1 MTKEMWQLARMHELK
16 DFGERLSHYEND
28 EMLIDEVDEGFCNM
42 MGYTQSELMIR
53 SCGKVGD
60 LIYPP
65 DYEEIRYQIR
75 KNLKQSGSYTCRYRM
90 RKKDGSLIW
99 VWENGR
105 YEKDDTGRKNIR
117 SLVVDVSREEKTMR
131 ERDTTYDN
139 IPGGVMTVLVT
150 DTNFYIMEA
159 NHQYFTMVGTTREQ
173 YLGSSGI
180 YTYPQDLP
188 GLRSHII
195 EQARKQEP
203 LDYDFR
209 TRHPRYQDTRWYRMV
224 GRYYQESEEGCE
236 YLCTLLDVTEQKRMM
251 YRLEREKERY
261 MIASG
266 INAHFLFEY
275 DVKEKQMQFYEDSE
289 HMTFSLCVEKQCKGT
304 LNEIM
309 YDSGLL
315 YPEDKGVFDF
325 LYTDEISASSQIR
338 FLTKDNSTG
347 KKSYQWYEFAV
358 TKVLEKGQVVRL
370 VGSMKN
376 IEEQKKQEEERLELQ
391 NIYQKQADKIYEIVI
406 KVSLRDHK
414 MKGYFTGDEAFEDIY
429 PFAMFEDFVEKTA
442 THYVHPEDKARFYTV
457 FDLDNMKDVLESSS
471 IEEVL
476 FFRVNKPGGDYRYK
490 CFRYSYLGSDTD
502 TIIVEAQDMHELR
515 LIQLKE
521 EESNRRLMAAALKE
535 AKDMVEMRRNF
546 LAILS
551 REIKAPVQYVSTEL
565 HKQDIG
571 EKKMGEIRTASQYVL
586 EVIDSMTEYEK
597 IEQGKV
603 VEENNAFSLISL
615 VREVVTVWTERM
627 NQAKLTLEASFDVD
641 WEYYYGD
648 EKRIVQIFDH
658 ILGNCLLNSEEQN
671 QVRVWGTVE
680 KRGDDQFQLSVMFE
694 DWGLP
699 VDDSSFGRNYL
710 SDSVNTRMD
719 WRRKEGIYCT
729 TFSLVLARRLAEF
742 LGGRIELS
750 RRGGNVNVMKLEL
763 PLKKGWTD
771 TVKQLE
777 PKTELFSNEV
787 SLKGY
792 KILVIEPQNKE
803 SDMVGIRL
811 RVCGAQVDVA
821 YSGKEG
827 LELWDS
833 YVAEPFDVVLVDA
846 YSIDMDYEDF
856 AIEFRS
862 RQRAK
867 KVPLFVMVDEIRR
880 VSIETSIQT
889 RINAYLEKPLQIKRF
904 LQLVEAFYR

>member
-358 TKVLEKGQVVRL
+358 TKVLEKGQVIRL

-586 EVIDSMTEYEK
+586 EVIDSMAEYEK

-699 VDDSSFGRNYL
+699 MDDSSFGRNYL

>member
-699 VDDSSFGRNYL
+699 MDDSSFGRNYL

-777 PKTELFSNEV
+777 PKTEIFSNEV

>member
-236 YLCTLLDVTEQKRMM
+236 YLCTLLDVTEQKRTM

-275 DVKEKQMQFYEDSE
+275 DVKKKQMQFYEDSE

-338 FLTKDNSTG
+338 FLTKENSTG
-347 KKSYQWYEFAV
+347 KESYQWYEFAV

-376 IEEQKKQEEERLELQ
+376 IEKQKKQEEERLELQ

-406 KVSLRDHK
+406 KVSLRDHT
-414 MKGYFTGDEAFEDIY
+414 MKGYFTGEEAFEDIY
-429 PFAMFEDFVEKTA
+429 PFTMFEDFVEKTA
-442 THYVHPEDKARFYTV
+442 TYYVHPEDKARFYTV

-471 IEEVL
+471 IEEVI
-476 FFRVNKPGGDYRYK
+476 FFRINKPGGDYRYK

-515 LIQLKE
+515 LIQLKD

-535 AKDMVEMRRNF
+535 AKDMVDMRRNF
-546 LAILS
+546 LAILT
-551 REIKAPVQYVSTEL
+551 REVMAPVQYVSAEL
-565 HKQDIG
+565 YKQENLQERI
-571 EKKMGEIRTASQYVL
+571 GEIRTAAEYVL
-586 EVIDSMTEYEK
+586 EVIESMSEYEI
-597 IEQGKV
+597 IEQGKMV
-603 VEENNAFSLISL
+603 IENNSFSLAKL
-615 VREVVTVWTERM
+615 VNGVVTDWKERM
-627 NQAKLTLEASFDVD
+627 NRAKLTLEANFDLD
-641 WEYYYGD
+641 GELCFGD
-648 EKRIVQIFDH
+648 EKRILEIFNH
-658 ILGNCLLNSEEQN
+658 ILGNCLLNSEESST
-671 QVRVWGTVE
+671 VRVFGTVE
-680 KRGDDQFQLSVMFE
+680 KRGDDQFLLSVMFE

-699 VDDSSFGRNYL
+699 IDESSFGRNYL
-710 SDSVNTRMD
+710 LDHVNTRMD
-719 WRRKEGIYCT
+719 WKRKEGIYCT
-729 TFSLVLARRLAEF
+729 TFSLVVARRLSEF
-742 LGGRIELS
+742 LGGRLELS

-763 PLKKGWTD
+763 PLKRGWKDKIT
-771 TVKQLE
+771 QLE
-777 PKTELFSNEV
+777 LNPKLFQNDV

-792 KILVIEPQNKE
+792 KILVIESQNEE
-803 SDMVGIRL
+803 SDMMGVRF

-821 YSGKEG
+821 YSAKEG
-827 LELWDS
+827 LELWES
-833 YVAEPFDVVLVDA
+833 YVAEPFDVVMVDGCSLA
-846 YSIDMDYEDF
+846 IDYEDF
-856 AIEFRS
+856 ALEFRS
-862 RQRAK
+862 RERAK
-867 KVPLFVMVDEIRR
+867 KVPLFVLVDEIHQK
-880 VSIETSIQT
+880 SIESSIQIG
-889 RINAYLEKPLQIKRF
+889 INAFLEKPLQMKRF
-904 LQLVEAFYR
+904 LQLLESFYR

>member
-476 FFRVNKPGGDYRYK
+476 FFRINKPGGDYRYK

-586 EVIDSMTEYEK
+586 EVIDSMAEYEK

-699 VDDSSFGRNYL
+699 MDDSSFGRNYL

>member
-586 EVIDSMTEYEK
+586 EVIDSMAEYEK

>member
-406 KVSLRDHK
+406 KVSLRDHT
-414 MKGYFTGDEAFEDIY
+414 MKGYFTGEEAFEDIY

-476 FFRVNKPGGDYRYK
+476 FFRINKPGEDYRYK

-586 EVIDSMTEYEK
+586 EVIDSMAEYEK

>member
-236 YLCTLLDVTEQKRMM
+236 YLCTLLDVTEQKRTM

-315 YPEDKGVFDF
+315 YPEDKGAVS
-325 LYTDEISASSQIR
+325 YTH
-338 FLTKDNSTG
+338 LTLPT
-347 KKSYQWYEFAV
+347 
-358 TKVLEKGQVVRL
+358 
-370 VGSMKN
+370 
-376 IEEQKKQEEERLELQ
+376 
-391 NIYQKQADKIYEIVI
+391 
-406 KVSLRDHK
+406 
-414 MKGYFTGDEAFEDIY
+414 
-429 PFAMFEDFVEKTA
+429 
-442 THYVHPEDKARFYTV
+442 
-457 FDLDNMKDVLESSS
+457 
-471 IEEVL
+471 
-476 FFRVNKPGGDYRYK
+476 
-490 CFRYSYLGSDTD
+490 
-502 TIIVEAQDMHELR
+502 
-515 LIQLKE
+515 
-521 EESNRRLMAAALKE
+521 
-535 AKDMVEMRRNF
+535 
-546 LAILS
+546 
-551 REIKAPVQYVSTEL
+551 
-565 HKQDIG
+565 
-571 EKKMGEIRTASQYVL
+571 
-586 EVIDSMTEYEK
+586 
-597 IEQGKV
+597 
-603 VEENNAFSLISL
+603 
-615 VREVVTVWTERM
+615 TER
-627 NQAKLTLEASFDVD
+627 V
-641 WEYYYGD
+641 
-648 EKRIVQIFDH
+648 
-658 ILGNCLLNSEEQN
+658 
-671 QVRVWGTVE
+671 
-680 KRGDDQFQLSVMFE
+680 
-694 DWGLP
+694 
-699 VDDSSFGRNYL
+699 
-710 SDSVNTRMD
+710 
-719 WRRKEGIYCT
+719 
-729 TFSLVLARRLAEF
+729 
-742 LGGRIELS
+742 
-750 RRGGNVNVMKLEL
+750 
-763 PLKKGWTD
+763 
-771 TVKQLE
+771 
-777 PKTELFSNEV
+777 
-787 SLKGY
+787 
-792 KILVIEPQNKE
+792 
-803 SDMVGIRL
+803 
-811 RVCGAQVDVA
+811 
-821 YSGKEG
+821 
-827 LELWDS
+827 
-833 YVAEPFDVVLVDA
+833 
-846 YSIDMDYEDF
+846 
-856 AIEFRS
+856 
-862 RQRAK
+862 
-867 KVPLFVMVDEIRR
+867 
-880 VSIETSIQT
+880 
-889 RINAYLEKPLQIKRF
+889 
-904 LQLVEAFYR
+904 

>member
-203 LDYDFR
+203 IDYDFR

-236 YLCTLLDVTEQKRMM
+236 YLCTLLDVTEQKRTM

-338 FLTKDNSTG
+338 FLTKENSTG
-347 KKSYQWYEFAV
+347 KESYQWYEFAV

-376 IEEQKKQEEERLELQ
+376 IEEKKKQEEERLELQ

-406 KVSLRDHK
+406 KVSLRDHT
-414 MKGYFTGDEAFEDIY
+414 MKGYFTGEEAFEDIY

-476 FFRVNKPGGDYRYK
+476 FFRINKPGGDYRYK

-586 EVIDSMTEYEK
+586 EVIDSMAEYEK

-648 EKRIVQIFDH
+648 EKTIVQIFDH

-803 SDMVGIRL
+803 SDMVGVRL

>member
-159 NHQYFTMVGTTREQ
+159 NHQYFTMVGTTRKQ

-571 EKKMGEIRTASQYVL
+571 EKKMREIRTASQYVL
-586 EVIDSMTEYEK
+586 EVIDSMAEYEK

-699 VDDSSFGRNYL
+699 MDDSSFGRNYL

>member
-586 EVIDSMTEYEK
+586 EVIDSMAEYEK

-867 KVPLFVMVDEIRR
+867 RVPLFVMVDEIRR
-880 VSIETSIQT
+880 VSIETSIQAG
-889 RINAYLEKPLQIKRF
+889 INAYLEKPLQIKRF

>member
-586 EVIDSMTEYEK
+586 EVIDSMAEYEK

-699 VDDSSFGRNYL
+699 MDDSSFGRNYL

>member
-203 LDYDFR
+203 IDYDFR

-236 YLCTLLDVTEQKRMM
+236 YLCTLLDITEQKRMM

-338 FLTKDNSTG
+338 FLTKEKSTG
-347 KKSYQWYEFAV
+347 KESYQWYEFAV

-406 KVSLRDHK
+406 KVSLRDHT
-414 MKGYFTGDEAFEDIY
+414 MKGYFTGEEAFEDIY

-476 FFRVNKPGGDYRYK
+476 FFRINKPGGDYRYK

-586 EVIDSMTEYEK
+586 EVIDSMAEYEK
-597 IEQGKV
+597 IEQGKL

-803 SDMVGIRL
+803 SDMVGVRL

>member
-203 LDYDFR
+203 IDYDFR

-236 YLCTLLDVTEQKRMM
+236 YLCTLLDITEQKRMM

-338 FLTKDNSTG
+338 FLTKEKSTG
-347 KKSYQWYEFAV
+347 KESYQWYEFAV

-406 KVSLRDHK
+406 KVSLRDHT
-414 MKGYFTGDEAFEDIY
+414 MKGYFTGEEAFEDIY

-476 FFRVNKPGGDYRYK
+476 FFRINKPGGDYRYK

-586 EVIDSMTEYEK
+586 EVIDSMAEYEK

-803 SDMVGIRL
+803 SDMVGVRL

>member
-414 MKGYFTGDEAFEDIY
+414 MKGYFTRDEAFEDIY

-699 VDDSSFGRNYL
+699 MGDSSFGRNYL

>member
-406 KVSLRDHK
+406 KVSLRDHT
-414 MKGYFTGDEAFEDIY
+414 MKGYFTGEEAFEDIY

-476 FFRVNKPGGDYRYK
+476 FFRINKPGGDYRYK

-586 EVIDSMTEYEK
+586 EVIDSMAEYEK

>member
-358 TKVLEKGQVVRL
+358 TKVLEKGQVIRL

-406 KVSLRDHK
+406 KVSLRDHT
-414 MKGYFTGDEAFEDIY
+414 MKGYFTGEEAFEDIY

-476 FFRVNKPGGDYRYK
+476 FFRINKPGGDYRYK

-586 EVIDSMTEYEK
+586 EVIDSMAEYEK

>member
-1 MTKEMWQLARMHELK
+1 MTKETWQLARMHELK

-28 EMLIDEVDEGFCNM
+28 EMLIDDVDEGFCNM

-65 DYEEIRYQIR
+65 DFEEIRYQIR

-90 RKKDGSLIW
+90 RKKDGTLIW

-105 YEKDDTGRKNIR
+105 YEKDESGRKYIR
-117 SLVVDVSREEKTMR
+117 SLVVDVSREEETMR

-203 LDYDFR
+203 IGYDFR

-236 YLCTLLDVTEQKRMM
+236 YLCTLLDITEQKRMM

-261 MIASG
+261 RIASG

-275 DVKEKQMQFYEDSE
+275 DVQEKQMQFYEDSD
-289 HMTFSLCVEKQCKGT
+289 HMGFSLCIEKQCKGT

-309 YDSGLL
+309 YDTGLVWG
-315 YPEDKGVFDF
+315 EDTGIFDF
-325 LYTDEISASSQIR
+325 LYTDELSASSQIR
-338 FLTKDNSTG
+338 LMTKERATG
-347 KKSYQWYEFAV
+347 KKGYQWYEFAV
-358 TKVLEKGQVVRL
+358 TKVLEKGEVVRL
-370 VGSMKN
+370 IGSMKN
-376 IEEQKKQEEERLELQ
+376 IEAQKKQEEERQDLKK
-391 NIYQKQADKIYEIVI
+391 IYQTQADKIYEIVI
-406 KVSLRDHK
+406 KVSLSDHT

-429 PFAMFEDFVEKTA
+429 PFTMFEDFVEKTA
-442 THYVHPEDKARFYTV
+442 TRYVHPEDKARFYTV

-476 FFRVNKPGGDYRYK
+476 FFRINKPGEDYRYK

-502 TIIVEAQDMHELR
+502 TIILEAQDMHELR
-515 LIQLKE
+515 MIQLKE

-571 EKKMGEIRTASQYVL
+571 EKKLGEIRTASQYVL
-586 EVIDSMTEYEK
+586 EVIDSMAEYEK
-597 IEQGKV
+597 IEQGKM

-615 VREVVTVWTERM
+615 VKEVVAVWTERM
-627 NQAKLTLEASFDVD
+627 NQAKLTLEASFDID

-680 KRGDDQFQLSVMFE
+680 KRGDDQFLLSVMFE

-699 VDDSSFGRNYL
+699 MDDSSFGRNYL

-742 LGGRIELS
+742 LGGRVELS

-763 PLKKGWTD
+763 PLKKGWAD
-771 TVKQLE
+771 TVRQLE
-777 PKTELFSNEV
+777 PRTEFFSNEV

-803 SDMVGIRL
+803 SDMVGVRL

-867 KVPLFVMVDEIRR
+867 KVPLFVMVDEIRQ

>member
-236 YLCTLLDVTEQKRMM
+236 YLCTLLDVTEQKRTM

-338 FLTKDNSTG
+338 FLTKENSTG
-347 KKSYQWYEFAV
+347 KESYQWYEFAV

-406 KVSLRDHK
+406 KVSLRDHT
-414 MKGYFTGDEAFEDIY
+414 MKGYFTGEEAFEDIY

-476 FFRVNKPGGDYRYK
+476 FFRINKPGGDYRYK

-586 EVIDSMTEYEK
+586 EVIDSMAEYEK
-597 IEQGKV
+597 IEQGKL

-803 SDMVGIRL
+803 SDMVGVRL

>member
-699 VDDSSFGRNYL
+699 MGDSSFGRNYL

-803 SDMVGIRL
+803 SDMVVIRL